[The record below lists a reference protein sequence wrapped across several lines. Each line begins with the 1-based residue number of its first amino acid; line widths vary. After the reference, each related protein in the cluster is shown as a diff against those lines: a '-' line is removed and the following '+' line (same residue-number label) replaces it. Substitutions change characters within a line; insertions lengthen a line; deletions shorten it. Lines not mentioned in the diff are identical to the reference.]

1 MSQKISTSRPQ
12 RLDPPLKF
20 TPAYRHYVLL
30 LLTLV
35 YALNFID
42 RQILVI
48 LQESIKADMGLSDT
62 QLGLLTGFAFAVF
75 YVSVGIPIAR
85 WADLGNRRNI
95 IALAIAVWS
104 AMTALSG
111 LTQNFVQLLL
121 ARIGVGVGEAGGSPP
136 AHSIISDYYPPEQ
149 RGTAM
154 SFYSTGVYIGVL
166 LGFLIGGWINHTF
179 GWRLAF
185 LVVGL
190 PGILIALLVRF
201 TLREP
206 VRGQSDKVQ
215 SAADNVNQGAK
226 FAETIT
232 TLWRL
237 KSFRYFSIGTGLAAF
252 ISYGTGNFLP
262 SFLIRTHGFSSLD
275 VGTSLALIAGFGGG
289 LGTFLGGYLAD
300 KLGKQDVRWYMW
312 IVALPVFLSL
322 PLLLL
327 ALFTSNAT
335 LVLVFLFFAT
345 LSGAFYLGPAIATT
359 HTLLSP
365 RMRAMGSAILFLVL
379 NLIGL
384 GLGPLSVG
392 MLSDLLAPIFG
403 DESLRYALALAA
415 LVGVL
420 AALCFALAANRLPED
435 LQQAKLDMPAR
446 WKKAPR
452 KLRELERKLREL
464 ETCR

>member
-1 MSQKISTSRPQ
+1 MSQNNLCDT
-12 RLDPPLKF
+12 PPVVYSPVVNSPIVNY
-20 TPAYRHYVLL
+20 TPAYRRYVLI

-85 WADLGNRRNI
+85 WADIGNRRNI

-111 LTQNFVQLLL
+111 MTHNFFQLLL

-190 PGILIALLVRF
+190 PGILVALLVRL

-206 VRGQSDKVQ
+206 VRGQADKVKM
-215 SAADNVNQGAK
+215 APGTRNQGAK
-226 FAETIT
+226 FSETIA

-262 SFLIRTHGFSSLD
+262 SFLIRTHGFSSLE

-289 LGTFLGGYLAD
+289 VGTFLGGYLAD
-300 KLGKQDVRWYMW
+300 KLAVKDIRWYMW
-312 IVALPVFLSL
+312 IAALPVFVNM

-327 ALFTSNAT
+327 ALFSSNPT
-335 LVLVFLFFAT
+335 LVLAFLFFAT
-345 LSGAFYLGPAIATT
+345 MSGAFYLGPAIATT

-365 RMRAMGSAILFLVL
+365 RMRAMGSAILFLIL

-384 GLGPLSVG
+384 GLGPLFVG
-392 MLSDLLAPIFG
+392 FLSDLLTPTFG
-403 DESLRYALALAA
+403 EQSLRYALAITAFVA
-415 LVGVL
+415 VL
-420 AALCFALAANRLPED
+420 AALCFAMAANRLPED
-435 LQQAKLDMPAR
+435 LQQQSQVDDAAEWEKNPA
-446 WKKAPR
+446 
-452 KLRELERKLREL
+452 
-464 ETCR
+464 

>member
-1 MSQKISTSRPQ
+1 MTPNKPVDATPAI
-12 RLDPPLKF
+12 DY
-20 TPAYRHYVLL
+20 TPAYRRYVLI

-48 LQESIKADMGLSDT
+48 LQESIKADMDLSDT

-85 WADLGNRRNI
+85 WADIGNRRNI
-95 IALAIAVWS
+95 ISIAIAVWS

-111 LTQNFVQLLL
+111 LTNNFFQLLL

-179 GWRLAF
+179 GWRMAF

-190 PGILIALLVRF
+190 PGILVALLVRL

-206 VRGQSDKVQ
+206 VRGQSDKVKM
-215 SAADNVNQGAK
+215 APGTLNQGAK
-226 FAETIT
+226 FSETMA
-232 TLWRL
+232 TLWGL

-262 SFLIRTHGFSSLD
+262 SFLIRTHGFSSLE

-289 LGTFLGGYLAD
+289 IGTFLGGYLAD
-300 KLGKQDVRWYMW
+300 KLAVRDIRWYMW
-312 IVALPVFLSL
+312 IAALPVFVNM

-327 ALFTSNAT
+327 ALFSSNAT

-345 LSGAFYLGPAIATT
+345 MSGAFYLGPAIATT

-365 RMRAMGSAILFLVL
+365 RMRAMGSAVLFLIL

-384 GLGPLSVG
+384 GLGPLFVG
-392 MLSDLLAPIFG
+392 FLSDLLTPMYG
-403 DESLRYALALAA
+403 EHSLRYALAITAFVA
-415 LVGVL
+415 VL
-420 AALCFALAANRLPED
+420 AALCFAMAANRLPED
-435 LQQAKLDMPAR
+435 LQQQSGVNDLPDWEKSPA
-446 WKKAPR
+446 
-452 KLRELERKLREL
+452 
-464 ETCR
+464 